1 MVIALSNQIN
11 IFMKKI
17 ILLFLLVSLIT
28 AAVSTVFA
36 QGGTTPYTV
45 SNLTPDLNTIME
57 NVKKECS
64 LNPEQYSKFKN
75 DYVLFLNE
83 RAKPNSKTQVLLF
96 LLGTKVKPYLN
107 ADQFS
112 KISKMIQEGR
122 LTPKTNT
129 TPATEKVKENVKVAT
144 VTPVSLPASK
154 SNVAELFKQLQS
166 YMQMAPDKA
175 SQTLSVL
182 NDYDAQITK
191 ISTENEGNPDKIK
204 QLRDALNGQYAPKL
218 KMHMTDAQLGTLLL
232 AISIQ
237 DNILTGKNLS
247 ADQKV
252 FLDNIRNKYLLND
265 VQTMS
270 VILVMVQIKIRGDAI
285 ALLQKSNPQQ
295 ASQEFLKLLQDVD
308 SQLKTTLTE
317 DQHAKVKSDI
327 EKLMKGEKL

>member
-1 MVIALSNQIN
+1 
-11 IFMKKI
+11 MKKVI
-17 ILLFLLVSLIT
+17 TLFLLGSLIT
-28 AAVSTVFA
+28 STGLSAFA
-36 QGGTTPYTV
+36 QTPYTV
-45 SNLTPDLNTIME
+45 SNLTPDLNTIVE

-122 LTPKTNT
+122 LTPKANT
-129 TPATEKVKENVKVAT
+129 APVTEKAKENVKVAT
-144 VTPVSLPASK
+144 VTPVPLTVSK
-154 SNVAELFKQLQS
+154 SNIAELFKQLQA

-175 SQTLSVL
+175 TQTLSVL

-191 ISTENEGNPDKIK
+191 IITENEGNPDKIK
-204 QLRDALNGQYAPKL
+204 QLRDALNGQFAPKL

-232 AISIQ
+232 AINMQ

-252 FLDNIRNKYLLND
+252 FLDNIRNKYFLND
-265 VQTMS
+265 VQTMA

-295 ASQEFLKLLQDVD
+295 ASQEFIKLLQDVD
-308 SQLKTTLTE
+308 SQLKSTLTS

>member
-1 MVIALSNQIN
+1 
-11 IFMKKI
+11 MKKVI
-17 ILLFLLVSLIT
+17 TLFLLGSLIT
-28 AAVSTVFA
+28 STGLSSFA
-36 QGGTTPYTV
+36 QTPYTV
-45 SNLTPDLNTIME
+45 SNLTPDLNTIVE

-64 LNPEQYSKFKN
+64 LNPEQYGKFKN

-129 TPATEKVKENVKVAT
+129 APVTEKAKENVKVAT
-144 VTPVSLPASK
+144 VAPVSLPASK
-154 SNVAELFKQLQS
+154 SNVAELFNQLKS

-175 SQTLSVL
+175 KQTLLVL
-182 NDYDAQITK
+182 KDYDAQITK
-191 ISTENEGNPDKIK
+191 IITENEGNPDKIK
-204 QLRDALNGQYAPKL
+204 QLRDALNGQFAPKL

-232 AISIQ
+232 AINMQ

-270 VILVMVQIKIRGDAI
+270 VILVMVQVKIRGDAI
-285 ALLQKSNPQQ
+285 AMLQKSNPQQ
-295 ASQEFLKLLQDVD
+295 AGQEFLKLLQDVD